1 MDNEILKA
9 LRSILK
15 EELEP
20 LKNDIKDLKTQ
31 VSENTQILKA
41 LEHWAEVNKAEHDK
55 MSNDIA
61 KIQGDTSKIRKD
73 LSFVEQA
80 TAKNWEDI
88 AELKIVK

>member
-1 MDNEILKA
+1 MDDKILEILKN
-9 LRSILK
+9 IQV
-15 EELEP
+15 
-20 LKNDIKDLKTQ
+20 DIKELKTQ
-31 VSENTQILKA
+31 VSENTQILKS
-41 LEHWAEVNKAEHDK
+41 LEHSSEVNKAEHDK

>member
-1 MDNEILKA
+1 MDDKILEILKN
-9 LRSILK
+9 IQV
-15 EELEP
+15 
-20 LKNDIKDLKTQ
+20 DIKELKIQ
-31 VSENTQILKA
+31 VSENTQILKS
-41 LEHWAEVNKAEHDK
+41 LEHSSEVNKAEHDK
-55 MSNDIA
+55 MSTDIA

>member
-41 LEHWAEVNKAEHDK
+41 LEH
-55 MSNDIA
+55 
-61 KIQGDTSKIRKD
+61 
-73 LSFVEQA
+73 
-80 TAKNWEDI
+80 
-88 AELKIVK
+88 